1 MTVVN
6 CCYFTSTTHRNP
18 TRLSRRWSIVVAVS
32 YTKGERRGEPRP
44 TPQHL
49 VVFVTVVPALTL
61 LRSIASAMSSAL
73 NFLLGG
79 SILPFI
85 CCLYQS
91 NWHRCHGSM
100 AKSLLVNPLLTA
112 KSQDGSHRRC
122 KPATRSFCRYCSFF
136 TVAHL
141 VVSFLSG

>member
-1 MTVVN
+1 MLLHIYYISKPDAV
-6 CCYFTSTTHRNP
+6 
-18 TRLSRRWSIVVAVS
+18 RRSIVVAVS
-32 YTKGERRGEPRP
+32 YAKGERRGEPRP

-49 VVFVTVVPALTL
+49 AVFVTVVPVLTL

-79 SILPFI
+79 SILPLI

-91 NWHRCHGSM
+91 NWHRYHGE
-100 AKSLLVNPLLTA
+100 SLLVNPPLTA
-112 KSQDGSHRRC
+112 KSQDGSHHRC
-122 KPATRSFCRYCSFF
+122 KPATRSFCCYCSFF
-136 TVAHL
+136 KVAHL

>member
-6 CCYFTSTTHRNP
+6 CCYFTSNYMSNP
-18 TRLSRRWSIVVAVS
+18 TRLSRRRSIVVAVS
-32 YTKGERRGEPRP
+32 YAKGERRGEPRH
-44 TPQHL
+44 TPQPL
-49 VVFVTVVPALTL
+49 VVFVTVVPVLPL

-73 NFLLGG
+73 SFLLGG
-79 SILPFI
+79 SIRPFI

-100 AKSLLVNPLLTA
+100 AKSLLVTPPLTA

-122 KPATRSFCRYCSFF
+122 KPATRSFCLYCSFF
-136 TVAHL
+136 KVAHL